1 MNLYKKKRGVTLIEL
16 IIALGLLTIISSF
29 VFSFF
34 FSNERKLDEVEV
46 KSDLQYESKVIMEKI
61 SEYAM
66 SATKV
71 KLDENIDNTPNKI
84 TFSTVSDSSVINED
98 GAIFTFEGNNVY
110 LDTEGIVKKELGSH
124 LESIQVSG
132 DNSKNIVVKLT
143 LKKAELSYSV
153 EESFLF
159 RNSHLK

>member
-34 FSNERKLDEVEV
+34 FSNERKLDEVEI
-46 KSDLQYESKVIMEKI
+46 KSDLQYESKVIMDKI
-61 SEYAM
+61 SGYAM
-66 SATKV
+66 AATKV
-71 KLDENIDNTPNKI
+71 KFDENIDNTPNTI
-84 TFSTVSDSSVINED
+84 TFSTVSDSGVINED
-98 GAIFTFEGNNVY
+98 GAIFSIEGNNIY
-110 LDTEGIVKKELGSH
+110 LDTEDITRKQLGSH
-124 LESIQVSG
+124 IESLEVSG

-143 LKKAELSYSV
+143 LKEEEISYSV